1 MSKKENHVATVNE
14 EPADSPT
21 TNRQINQAGPEET
34 RNTGKRQS
42 PSGQEQKQGQGA
54 KERGRS

>member
-1 MSKKENHVATVNE
+1 MSKKDNDVATLNE
-14 EPADSPT
+14 EAASSPT

-42 PSGQEQKQGQGA
+42 PSEQEQKQGQGA
-54 KERGRS
+54 KDRGRS